1 MNRHVAMSLFKTIV
15 LLDVVKVITTDD
27 NGPHHLHLLDN
38 SSKNATTD
46 GDITSEGA
54 FLVNVGSFNCLTRGF
69 ESKTDTAVVSQAFL
83 GLVTFTVQEN
93 SWLLLESFLV
103 LLIGHASKHS

>member
-1 MNRHVAMSLFKTIV
+1 MLRTCHASNQDRYY
-15 LLDVVKVITTDD
+15 
-27 NGPHHLHLLDN
+27 
-38 SSKNATTD
+38 
-46 GDITSEGA
+46 
-54 FLVNVGSFNCLTRGF
+54 LTRGF